1 MSRAPEE
8 EQNRPRKMSVMAHG
22 TTKCARKTTDVTKK
36 TIEKSASVDRNV
48 YKILLEFRVA
58 KARSSEKRGRTI

>member
-1 MSRAPEE
+1 
-8 EQNRPRKMSVMAHG
+8 MAHG
-22 TTKCARKTTDVTKK
+22 TTKCARKTTDVTRK

-58 KARSSEKRGRTI
+58 KARSSEKRGRMI